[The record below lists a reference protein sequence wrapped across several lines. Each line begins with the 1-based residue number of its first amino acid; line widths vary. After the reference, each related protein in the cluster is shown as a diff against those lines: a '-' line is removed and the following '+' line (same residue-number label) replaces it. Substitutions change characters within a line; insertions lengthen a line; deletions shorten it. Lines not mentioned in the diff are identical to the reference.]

1 MGRRPKQTSLK
12 IRHTDGQV
20 KVKMLVTQLC
30 PTLCHLMDCNP
41 PDSSVHGILQ
51 ARILEWNALHQGIFP
66 NQGVNLG
73 LLHCR
78 SILYPLSHLGSLPQI
93 PHIEMPKKD
102 MNDAQ
107 HH

>member
-1 MGRRPKQTSLK
+1 MCA
-12 IRHTDGQV
+12 
-20 KVKMLVTQLC
+20 QLLQSC
-30 PTLCHLMDCNP
+30 GTLGTPMDCSP
-41 PDSSVHGILQ
+41 PASPIHGILQ

-93 PHIEMPKKD
+93 PHIEMAKKD